1 MHEAEK
7 LIQEIRTQLQTLQAL
22 LNYLESQGT
31 WLEEDLT
38 YCRNTLRRTARE
50 LIETSRGRLGAV
62 DVDLLFAKRPRT
74 EHDIEREGGEIR

>member
-22 LNYLESQGT
+22 LNYLESQGS
-31 WLEEDLT
+31 WSEEDLT
-38 YCRNTLRRTARE
+38 YCRSTLRRTARE
-50 LIETSRGRLGAV
+50 LIETSRGRLGAA
-62 DVDLLFAKRPRT
+62 DVDLLFVKKQRT